1 VLASLFIIIHT
12 NFVLIMPIDFVNSIY
27 DSTEL
32 PYKKLI
38 GKSNNDN
45 DDQSR
50 GGRTREWRV
59 LATANATTI
68 TNGLSNG
75 DSDPTT
81 SNGTA
86 TVEWRTLPSLQL

>member
-1 VLASLFIIIHT
+1 MMIPIG
-12 NFVLIMPIDFVNSIY
+12 FVYSIY
-27 DSTEL
+27 DATEL
-32 PYKKLI
+32 PYKKI
-38 GKSNNDN
+38 DRDKSNNDN

-50 GGRTREWRV
+50 RRRTREWRV

-81 SNGTA
+81 GNGTA
-86 TVEWRTLPSLQL
+86 AVEGRSLPSLKL

>member
-1 VLASLFIIIHT
+1 MLASVFIIIHT
-12 NFVLIMPIDFVNSIY
+12 NFVLIMPMGFVYSIY

-45 DDQSR
+45 DDQSKR
-50 GGRTREWRV
+50 RRPREWRV

-81 SNGTA
+81 GNGTA
-86 TVEWRTLPSLQL
+86 AVEGRSLPSLKL

>member
-38 GKSNNDN
+38 GKSNSDN

-50 GGRTREWRV
+50 RRRTREWRV

-81 SNGTA
+81 GNGTA
-86 TVEWRTLPSLQL
+86 AVEGRSLPPLQL

>member
-1 VLASLFIIIHT
+1 
-12 NFVLIMPIDFVNSIY
+12 MPIDFVNSIY

-38 GKSNNDN
+38 GKSNSDN

-50 GGRTREWRV
+50 RRRTREWRV
-59 LATANATTI
+59 LATANATT

-86 TVEWRTLPSLQL
+86 AVEGRSLPSLQL

>member
-1 VLASLFIIIHT
+1 MIQQNCHT
-12 NFVLIMPIDFVNSIY
+12 
-27 DSTEL
+27 
-32 PYKKLI
+32 KKLI

-45 DDQSR
+45 DDDQSR
-50 GGRTREWRV
+50 RRRTREWRV

-81 SNGTA
+81 GNGTA
-86 TVEWRTLPSLQL
+86 AVEGRSLPSLQL

>member
-1 VLASLFIIIHT
+1 
-12 NFVLIMPIDFVNSIY
+12 
-27 DSTEL
+27 
-32 PYKKLI
+32 LI

-50 GGRTREWRV
+50 RRRTREWRV

-75 DSDPTT
+75 DSDPITGD
-81 SNGTA
+81 GTA
-86 TVEWRTLPSLQL
+86 AVEGRSLPSLQL

>member
-1 VLASLFIIIHT
+1 
-12 NFVLIMPIDFVNSIY
+12 M
-27 DSTEL
+27 
-32 PYKKLI
+32 I

-50 GGRTREWRV
+50 RRRTREWRV

-75 DSDPTT
+75 DSDPA

-86 TVEWRTLPSLQL
+86 AVEGRSLPSLQL

>member
-1 VLASLFIIIHT
+1 MIQQNCHT
-12 NFVLIMPIDFVNSIY
+12 
-27 DSTEL
+27 
-32 PYKKLI
+32 KKLV
-38 GKSNNDN
+38 GKPNNDN

-50 GGRTREWRV
+50 RRRTREWRV

-81 SNGTA
+81 GNGTA
-86 TVEWRTLPSLQL
+86 AVEGRSLPSLQL